1 MATQLQHG
9 FFNGEILP
17 LADIRLSPL
26 DRGFLFGEG
35 VYEVIPVYA
44 GAPLGLDRHLARL
57 KRSLAQIALPCP
69 LSDAALVAMVADL
82 IRANGGGDL
91 SIYLHFTR
99 GVSRSV
105 RNHVYP
111 EQAEPTVFG
120 MCQTLDPREPGV
132 ARDGVAAVTLP
143 DLRWARCD
151 IKATSLLANT
161 MAREH
166 ARAEGA
172 AEAILTRDDYV
183 TEGAASSVFAI
194 TDGVVTQPPPDPAIL
209 PGTTAAFVAALL
221 DDASIEWRYAD
232 LPVDALRRADEVW
245 LASSTRELLPVTT
258 LDNAPVGTG
267 RPGPLWQRVDAL
279 YQDAKTQLEPL
290 S

>member
-1 MATQLQHG
+1 MATQLPQG
-9 FFNGEILP
+9 YFNGEILP

-35 VYEVIPVYA
+35 IYEVIPVYA
-44 GAPLGLDRHLARL
+44 GRPLGLDSHLARL
-57 KRSLAQIALPCP
+57 KRSLAQIAMPCP
-69 LSDAALVAMVADL
+69 MDDEELVAMIRDL

-91 SIYLHFTR
+91 SIYLHMTR
-99 GVSRSV
+99 GVSTSV

-111 EQAEPTVFG
+111 EHAEPTVFG
-120 MCQTLDPREPGV
+120 MCQTLDPRDPGV
-132 ARDGVAAVTLP
+132 ASDGVAAIVLT

-161 MAREH
+161 MARER
-166 ARAEGA
+166 ARTEGA
-172 AEAILTRDDYV
+172 AEAILTRDEQV
-183 TEGAASSVFAI
+183 TEGAASSVFAV

-209 PGTTAAFVAALL
+209 PGTTAAFVASLL
-221 DDASIEWRYAD
+221 DDARIEWRYAP
-232 LPVDALRRADEVW
+232 LTVDALRCADEIW

-258 LDNAPVGTG
+258 LDSAPVGTG
-267 RPGPLWQRVDAL
+267 RPGPVWQRVDAL
-279 YQDAKTQLEPL
+279 YQEAKDRLEPL